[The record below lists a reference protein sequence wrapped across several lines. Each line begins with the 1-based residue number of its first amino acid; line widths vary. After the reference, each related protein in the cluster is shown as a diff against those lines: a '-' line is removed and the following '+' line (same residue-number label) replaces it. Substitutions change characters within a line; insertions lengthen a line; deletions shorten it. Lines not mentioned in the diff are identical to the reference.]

1 MLFALTAYD
10 HPNSLDLRRATRATH
25 LDYWK
30 ALGAAVNFGGPLLGP
45 SGDPVGSI
53 LIFAAGDQ
61 DAAEAIA
68 AADPYVKAGLF
79 ATTAIHPFRTVFRD
93 GAFLG

>member
-10 HPNSLDLRRATRATH
+10 KPGSLDLRRATRDEH

-30 ALGAAVNFGGPLLGP
+30 TFGAGVSYGGPLLGP
-45 SGDPVGSI
+45 SGDPVGSV
-53 LIFAAGDQ
+53 LIFTADDQ
-61 DAAEAIA
+61 NAAEAIA

-79 ATTAIHPFRTVFRD
+79 ATTAIHPFREVFRA
-93 GAFLG
+93 GTFLG

>member
-10 HPNSLDLRRATRATH
+10 KPDSLELRRSTRAAH

-30 ALGAAVNFGGPLLGP
+30 TFGAAVEYGGPLLGP
-45 SGDPVGSI
+45 SGDPAGS
-53 LIFAAGDQ
+53 LLVFAADDQ
-61 DAAEAIA
+61 NAAEAIA

-79 ATTAIHPFRTVFRD
+79 AATAIHPFRVVFRD
-93 GAFLG
+93 GVLLG